1 MTKLADFKHIKVV
14 YCVNTGSAYAMCGDS
29 SLEELLPDEDFEE
42 FEEEVILPFTED
54 LTFLRLE
61 HGRGKYVGTKQA
73 LEDRFAYNAQYLRDL
88 GVTYSLEMD
97 TITT

>member
-1 MTKLADFKHIKVV
+1 MGCWNKTCGLSNLYIKA
-14 YCVNTGSAYAMCGDS
+14 GQEAYVFPLVKRSQDGERCYSHAFWKPM
-29 SLEELLPDEDFEE
+29 LLPF
-42 FEEEVILPFTED
+42 VTEYND
-54 LTFLRLE
+54 Y
-61 HGRGKYVGTKQA
+61 GGGKYVGTKQA